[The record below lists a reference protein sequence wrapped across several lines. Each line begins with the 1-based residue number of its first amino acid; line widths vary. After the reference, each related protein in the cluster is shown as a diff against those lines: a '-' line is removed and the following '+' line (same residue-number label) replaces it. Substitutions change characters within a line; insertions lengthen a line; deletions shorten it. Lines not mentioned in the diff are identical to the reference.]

1 MLGAYEQHW
10 SMAIASGV
18 GVFLTAAYSLSYFVR
33 AFMGAARPA
42 VVERVYDLTRR
53 ERGIVLT
60 LAALIFWIGL
70 GTGPFIQAMRPSL
83 TAIEQQVEDGA
94 GAQVTTGT
102 AGEVRG
108 R

>member
-10 SMAIASGV
+10 SMAIAAGL

-33 AFMGAARPA
+33 GFMGAARPA
-42 VVERVYDLTRR
+42 VEERVYDLTGS
-53 ERGIVLT
+53 ERGIVLI

-83 TAIEQQVEDGA
+83 TALEQQVE
-94 GAQVTTGT
+94 
-102 AGEVRG
+102 GEVTG